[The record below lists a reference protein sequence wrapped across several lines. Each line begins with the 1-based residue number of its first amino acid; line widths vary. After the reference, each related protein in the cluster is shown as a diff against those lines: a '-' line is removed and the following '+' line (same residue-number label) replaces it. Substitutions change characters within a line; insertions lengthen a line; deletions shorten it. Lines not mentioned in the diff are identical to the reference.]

1 MDLGAHTLIR
11 GQGDLGGGAV
21 GARLLSVREASP
33 APAHNGEQ
41 RQTGAVCADPRCS
54 THLGGRSNFVL
65 PRDGRQGREVLGHCL
80 GSGSSRAGLVKPGGL
95 DAAWLRAAKKKPDEP
110 PLRRHEVVTKG
121 ALGLR
126 LPHGPQS
133 CT

>member
-11 GQGDLGGGAV
+11 GKGDLGAGAV
-21 GARLLSVREASP
+21 GARLFSVREASP

-95 DAAWLRAAKKKPDEP
+95 DAA
-110 PLRRHEVVTKG
+110 
-121 ALGLR
+121 
-126 LPHGPQS
+126 
-133 CT
+133 